1 MKINGR
7 IAVVAVGLL
16 MASAGVLYPV
26 HGSMQSARG
35 DVETLQMALDADAGV
50 HEQLLAARKAMEE
63 VDAHVAA
70 LPFSLCPATPEA
82 QHDFEAQLMGQV
94 EASGLHS
101 VRMDRREDMHDSR
114 YPTLSMD
121 LVVEGDAFA
130 LQRFLLALEGQKY
143 ITRITQLSIESGA
156 DVRRMNLQIAV
167 MLEQKS

>member
-7 IAVVAVGLL
+7 IAAVAVGLL
-16 MASAGVLYPV
+16 VASAGVLYPV
-26 HGSMQSARG
+26 HGTMKAARN
-35 DVETLQMALDADAGV
+35 DVDTLQMALDADAGV
-50 HEQLLAARKAMEE
+50 HTQLLIARESMDK
-63 VDAHVAA
+63 VDEHVAS

-82 QHDFEAQLMGQV
+82 QHDFEAQLMTQV

-101 VRMDRREDMHDSR
+101 VRMDRREDMLDAR
-114 YPTLSMD
+114 YPTLAMD

-130 LQRFLLALEGQKY
+130 LQRFLLALESQKY
-143 ITRITQLSIESGA
+143 ITRITQLAVEAGG